1 MANYN
6 LVMNAR
12 FRPFSYSELLNPV
25 LMATQAHQALEQEY
39 SELSNKSSV
48 WEHMANEQ
56 TDPDTYKMYKA
67 YADDLEKRAGQL
79 AREGLNT
86 LNRRN
91 LMDMKSR
98 YSKEIVPIENAY
110 KARADE
116 VKEQLAGRAQ
126 GIVYEEDASLAS
138 LDRYLKDPSIKYRYA
153 NSREGYNRL
162 GTAAKALSTE
172 FRNSLKTGK
181 LDAYTNTLLQQF
193 GYASNEIGQAIS
205 DIEAALQGG
214 DNPRGINILT
224 SLLANEMNT
233 SGVNDWKNTAA
244 KRDYYNRVAPALYQA
259 VGQTKIS
266 TYDNYEAKLASRAAY
281 AGRHSNEG
289 SAPGSPYRRVTGLNV
304 TSTKGTKIAKE
315 DLKFLRKIQANPEL
329 LRKTTIIKGTTV
341 NVSDRRP
348 VSARRAET
356 EGFGNIANTSYF
368 KVKEDYERLKA
379 IEKKYGITVTG
390 LRAKEGYGDEY
401 TFYKG
406 YGEKLE
412 KIISDRIAKGVVT
425 DDIWQSNTSDDEWVT
440 KGWVE
445 NGKTAISHFGKVDMW
460 KYENGRA
467 KERLTK
473 EDLDKIDT
481 KDSHYYTYI
490 DENNKVRIIMN
501 YTDTDGKLQ
510 SIEVGDMLIGNDDI
524 TKRKDL
530 VEQFLKKRRTDMV
543 PRLMDD
549 IHTILYGVGNTRAY
563 TQGKTDSKLS
573 PYAPYDY
580 NSYVDMLME
589 E

>member
-6 LVMNAR
+6 LIMNAR

-86 LNRRN
+86 LSRRN

-116 VKEQLAGRAQ
+116 IKEQLAGKAQ
-126 GIVYEEDASLAS
+126 GMVYEGDASLTS

-172 FRNSLKTGK
+172 LRNSLKTGK

-205 DIEAALQGG
+205 DIEAALRG
-214 DNPRGINILT
+214 DGNPRGTNILT
-224 SLLANEMNT
+224 SLLADEMNT
-233 SGVNDWKNTAA
+233 SGVNDWGTAA
-244 KRDYYNRVAPALYQA
+244 KMDYYNRVAPALYQA

-266 TYDNYEAKLASRAAY
+266 TYDNYAAKLAAKAAY
-281 AGRHSNEG
+281 VGKHSNED
-289 SAPGSPYRRVTGLNV
+289 SAPGSSYRRMTGLNV
-304 TSTKGTKIAKE
+304 NNAEETKMAKE

-329 LRKTTIIKGTTV
+329 LRKTTIRKSDVV
-341 NVSDRRP
+341 NVLDRHPISGRRVGGFSDP
-348 VSARRAET
+348 AFT
-356 EGFGNIANTSYF
+356 TTF
-368 KVKEDYERLKA
+368 KIKENYERLKA

-390 LRAKEGYGDEY
+390 LRANEGYGDEY
-401 TFYKG
+401 SFYKG
-406 YGEKLE
+406 YGKKLE
-412 KIISDRIAKGVVT
+412 KAISDRIAKGVVT

-445 NGKTAISHFGKVDMW
+445 NGKTAVSHFSKVDMW
-460 KYENGRA
+460 KYEDGRA
-467 KERLTK
+467 KKRLTK

-490 DENNKVRIIMN
+490 DKNDKVRIIMN
-501 YTDTDGKLQ
+501 YTDADGKSQ
-510 SIEVGDMLIGNDDI
+510 SVEVGDMLIGNNDI

-530 VEQFLKKRRTDMV
+530 IEYSLKHGRTDMV